1 MSLPLTQT
9 HPHLF
14 SDAPVFLDHR
24 HASEMRGLVEAVYRV
39 AALPEYVAAVMAS
52 APAIAGIVQPSLG
65 VFNGFDFHI
74 TPDGPRL
81 IEINTNAGG
90 AMLNAFAR
98 VLQRDCCAGVPG
110 VSGSS
115 EDATRI
121 ESGFVAMFRSE
132 WERARPGMKLSTLAI
147 VDDEPQSQYLY
158 PEFLLF
164 QQLFER
170 NGIQALVVDP
180 SALEFKAN
188 ALTLEGR
195 RIDLVYNRLTDFYL
209 EDVRHGP
216 IKDAYESGAVVVTPH
231 PRAHALLASKR
242 TLPLLS
248 NAVFLKSVGAGEG
261 DIATLTRL
269 IPRTFLVE
277 GAEEKWWTERKHW
290 FFKPLNGYG
299 SRGAYRGDKIT
310 RRVFAEVVRGGY
322 VAQEFSP
329 PGERL
334 RTHGDQPQTYKIDIR
349 AYVHE
354 ARTQMLA
361 ARLYQGQTT
370 NFRTA
375 GGGFAPVFELGPD
388 ATLDQVLGGCADT
401 AQR

>member
-1 MSLPLTQT
+1 
-9 HPHLF
+9 
-14 SDAPVFLDHR
+14 
-24 HASEMRGLVEAVYRV
+24 
-39 AALPEYVAAVMAS
+39 
-52 APAIAGIVQPSLG
+52 
-65 VFNGFDFHI
+65 
-74 TPDGPRL
+74 
-81 IEINTNAGG
+81 
-90 AMLNAFAR
+90 
-98 VLQRDCCAGVPG
+98 
-110 VSGSS
+110 
-115 EDATRI
+115 
-121 ESGFVAMFRSE
+121 
-132 WERARPGMKLSTLAI
+132 MKLSTLAI

-195 RIDLVYNRLTDFYL
+195 PIDLVYNRLTDFYL

-334 RTHGDQPQTYKIDIR
+334 RTHGDQPLTYKIDIR